1 MHKTPLTQSERLGL
15 TSHNLTVDAPSQLS
29 DCFRLGM
36 AWEANNPST
45 PQQTKSPQQH
55 LAEYMKEWLSEQDSS
70 TREAWGEVS
79 GAVMD
84 ALSDG

>member
-15 TSHNLTVDAPSQLS
+15 TSHGLTVDAPSQLS

-36 AWEANNPST
+36 AWEANKQST
-45 PQQTKSPQQH
+45 PQQQLT
-55 LAEYMKEWLSEQDSS
+55 EYMNEWLSEQDSS

-84 ALSDG
+84 ALS